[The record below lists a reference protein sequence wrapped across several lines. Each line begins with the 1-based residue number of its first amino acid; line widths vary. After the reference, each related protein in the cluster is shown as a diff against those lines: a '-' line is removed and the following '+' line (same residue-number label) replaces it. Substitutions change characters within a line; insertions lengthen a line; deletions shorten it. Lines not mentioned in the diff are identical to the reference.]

1 MSRIMF
7 LGVFLLATVILVTP
21 ATAQDVPDWTPPTTQ
36 MPAMPTADDLRGNWQ
51 SNLSSWFRGLDRVT
65 GLSTS
70 GLRAVPE
77 GRGPDGRALY
87 VRFNSGHMPVAAWT
101 DRSGD
106 GRADNI
112 EIFRNGRVMI
122 QLTDSNYTGQANVLR
137 FYHGDGSLAREKR
150 Y

>member
-1 MSRIMF
+1 MPRIMLF
-7 LGVFLLATVILVTP
+7 GVLLLATALLAAP
-21 ATAQDVPDWTPPTTQ
+21 AGAQNVPDWAPPTTE
-36 MPAMPTADDLRGNWQ
+36 MPQMPTADDLRGNWQ
-51 SNLSSWFRGLDRVT
+51 ASLAPWFRGLDRVS

-70 GLRAVPE
+70 DLRAIPE
-77 GRGPDGRALY
+77 GRGPDNRALY

-112 EIFRNGRVMI
+112 EIFKHGRMVI
-122 QLTDSNYTGQANVLR
+122 QLSDSNYSGRANVLR
-137 FYHGDGSLAREKR
+137 FYHADGSLAREQR